1 MIVMVCIDDH
11 NGMMFNHRRQSRDR
25 AVIERVLRCAESSR
39 LWMSEYSYRLFPGES
54 RDQLAVG
61 PDFLERA
68 GRGEYC
74 FVEDRDILPYEAELE
89 AIVLFRW
96 NRSYPADFYF
106 PVEILSR
113 GWSMTESEEF
123 EGSSHEKI
131 IKEVYKR

>member
-1 MIVMVCIDDH
+1 MCIDDH

-39 LWMSEYSYRLFPGES
+39 LWMSEYS
-54 RDQLAVG
+54 
-61 PDFLERA
+61 LERA